1 MSESPSVPAYL
12 PPRHFSMVNWLGF
25 WTLLSREIRRF
36 MRVYFQTLLSPV
48 VTTLLFLVVFGVAM
62 GRTGTAV
69 DGVPF
74 LEFLT
79 PGLMM
84 MALMQ
89 NAFANTSSSL
99 IIAKVQGNII
109 DILMP
114 PLSAG
119 EITVAMTLGGIVR
132 GVLVGLCVWL
142 AVVPFVEVKIY
153 ALWAIVYYAVMG
165 AMLMALLGMVGGIWA
180 DKFDHMAA
188 VTNFVITPLTFL
200 SGTFYSVQRLPES
213 VQIFAHFNPFF
224 HIIDGFRYGFTGHI
238 DGGTPWIGSLV
249 LLGLNTLLLAV
260 VWLMIARGYKLKS

>member
-1 MSESPSVPAYL
+1 MTDLPSSPAYL
-12 PPRHFSMVNWLGF
+12 PPRQFVMVNWLGF
-25 WTLLSREIRRF
+25 YTLLSREIRRF
-36 MRVYFQTLLSPV
+36 MRVYFQTLLSPM
-48 VTTLLFLVVFGVAM
+48 VTTLLFLVVFGIAM
-62 GRTGTAV
+62 GRSSSAV

-74 LEFLT
+74 LEFLA
-79 PGLMM
+79 PGLIM

-119 EITVAMTLGGIVR
+119 EITIAMTLGGIAR
-132 GVLVGLCVWL
+132 GLLVALCVWI
-142 AVVPFVEVKIY
+142 AMVPFVDVSIH
-153 ALWAIVYYAVMG
+153 ALWAIVYYAFMG
-165 AMLMALLGMVGGIWA
+165 AMMLSLLGMLGGVWA

-213 VQIFAHFNPFF
+213 IQIFAHINPFF
-224 HIIDGFRYGFTGHI
+224 HIIDGFRYGFIGHI
-238 DGGTPWIGSLV
+238 DGGTPWTGAIT
-249 LLGLNTLLLAV
+249 LLFLNSLLLAL
-260 VWLMIARGYKLKS
+260 VWVLVAKGYKLKS